1 MSFSPSFA
9 PKCAF
14 VLLSAVLVG
23 CGGPDDGSR
32 SHQAACAAYE
42 ARDLKKAAQ
51 LFEQTLTVAPGNV
64 EAMVGLARARLDLG
78 DLAAAR
84 KAVDRAAEL
93 AGNDADVRL
102 LSAQIAWHAKDY
114 AQACKA
120 FAALADDAKLDA
132 ETRAQGW
139 NGVGVVEMSRDNYD
153 LARVAFLKAVRLD
166 RRNAAAWYHLGLL
179 YRDGFGYHEAA
190 LEQLSIYVRLDAVA
204 SPRVQKVQ
212 RTIIPE
218 LRGMISQ
225 TAAARPGAASRDS
238 AASAAA
244 ITKAEAAWKKNSFK
258 TARKLYQDALKADP
272 LSYPA
277 ALGLAQAILKADG
290 SAAGQRQALSAY
302 CHACSLRA
310 GAVSTFLTAGDL
322 ALRLGQPNAIEIF
335 SRAVAANPTSLP
347 ALDGLIK
354 ALRKKGNNTAA
365 KAYQGYRDL
374 LAARK

>member
-93 AGNDADVRL
+93 AGDDADVRL

-114 AQACKA
+114 AQASKA

-277 ALGLAQAILKADG
+277 ALGLAQAIQKTDG